1 MNLRFYLIAMTMVA
15 VVSDYLLHP
24 FYPQFFKTRF
34 NIADPEQVGYYFAAI
49 CFMVMISFPFWAYVS
64 KKITE
69 LKILVFTQF
78 IAGILALYCYWT
90 TSYVEFWI
98 VSLVMILFKGSY
110 LLIYPYILKLANKDN
125 HTETIGFLSVVVHFG
140 SILGAVLGGIVVES
154 FNPCYIFLIMGL
166 GDFIQMG
173 TSLYLINSEKF
184 NISNHEIHEEIQNE
198 IQKIE
203 HNLIPKGFVLKI
215 GLITLIFYFSIFIIT
230 PFFSSYWES
239 ISSYK
244 TKIVSGF
251 VYAIPGV
258 VALFALWLSKN
269 KKTQTTIIPS
279 LLLGLVGIF
288 LQASQIDFIV
298 LLGRIIYGW
307 SMFQAVVYFDVL
319 LFDLSTPKSYAT
331 DYSKIHFFQNL
342 GVLLASFS
350 IGILVEHQGLQIP
363 FIVAFIG
370 FIVTL
375 TLYYYLFK
383 EESQTTDE
391 FVKL

>member
-1 MNLRFYLIAMTMVA
+1 MNLRFYLITMTMVA

-24 FYPQFFKTRF
+24 FYPQFFKARF
-34 NIADPEQVGYYFAAI
+34 NITDPEQVGYYFAAI

-90 TSYVEFWI
+90 TSYFEFWI
-98 VSLVMILFKGSY
+98 VSLIMILFKGSY

-140 SILGAVLGGIVVES
+140 SILGAILGGLVVGL

-173 TSLYLINSEKF
+173 TSLYLINSKKF
-184 NISNHEIHEEIQNE
+184 NSYNDEIPKETSKPEG
-198 IQKIE
+198 
-203 HNLIPKGFVLKI
+203 NLIPKGFVLKI

-239 ISSYK
+239 ISAYNSK
-244 TKIVSGF
+244 VVSGF

-269 KKTQTTIIPS
+269 LKTQSTIIPA

-288 LQASQIDFIV
+288 LQASKIDFVV
-298 LLGRIIYGW
+298 LLGRILYGW
-307 SMFQAVVYFDVL
+307 SMFQAVVRFDVL

-342 GVLLASFS
+342 GVLLASIS

-363 FIVAFIG
+363 FVVAFIG

-383 EESQTTDE
+383 EETKTTE
-391 FVKL
+391 ELVKLQIKE

>member
-24 FYPQFFKTRF
+24 FYPQFFKARF
-34 NIADPEQVGYYFAAI
+34 NIVDPKQVGYYFAAI

-90 TSYVEFWI
+90 TSYLEFWI

-140 SILGAVLGGIVVES
+140 SILGAILGGIVVGS

-173 TSLYLINSEKF
+173 TSLYLINSKKF
-184 NISNHEIHEEIQNE
+184 NISNHEMHEEIQNE

-215 GLITLIFYFSIFIIT
+215 GLITLIFYFSIFSIT

-239 ISSYK
+239 ISAYNSK
-244 TKIVSGF
+244 TVSGF

-269 KKTQTTIIPS
+269 KKTKTTIIPS

-298 LLGRIIYGW
+298 LLGRILYGW

-342 GVLLASFS
+342 GVLLASIS
-350 IGILVEHQGLQIP
+350 IGILVENQGLQIP
-363 FIVAFIG
+363 FLVAFIG

-383 EESQTTDE
+383 EEIQTTEE

>member
-1 MNLRFYLIAMTMVA
+1 
-15 VVSDYLLHP
+15 
-24 FYPQFFKTRF
+24 
-34 NIADPEQVGYYFAAI
+34 
-49 CFMVMISFPFWAYVS
+49 
-64 KKITE
+64 
-69 LKILVFTQF
+69 
-78 IAGILALYCYWT
+78 
-90 TSYVEFWI
+90 
-98 VSLVMILFKGSY
+98 MILFKGSY

-140 SILGAVLGGIVVES
+140 SILGAILGGIVVGS

-173 TSLYLINSEKF
+173 TSLYLINSKKF
-184 NISNHEIHEEIQNE
+184 NISNHEMHEEIQDE

-215 GLITLIFYFSIFIIT
+215 GLITLIFYFSIFSIT

-239 ISSYK
+239 ISAYNSK
-244 TKIVSGF
+244 TVSGF

-258 VALFALWLSKN
+258 VALFALRLSKN
-269 KKTQTTIIPS
+269 KKTKTTIIPS

-342 GVLLASFS
+342 GVLLASIS
-350 IGILVEHQGLQIP
+350 IGILVENQGLQIP
-363 FIVAFIG
+363 FLVAFIG

-383 EESQTTDE
+383 EEIQTTEE